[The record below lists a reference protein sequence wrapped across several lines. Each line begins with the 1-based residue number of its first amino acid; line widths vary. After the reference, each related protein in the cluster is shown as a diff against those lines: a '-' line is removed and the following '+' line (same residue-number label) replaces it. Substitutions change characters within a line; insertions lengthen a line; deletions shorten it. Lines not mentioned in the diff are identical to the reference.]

1 MDKGRIYIR
10 SSEHGILEPLEEE
23 PFKLEDKLQT
33 LIATH
38 PELLDGRQMTSRNP
52 RRWLLVTREK
62 GIADTADV
70 GARWALDHLLVDQDA
85 VPTLVEVKRGS
96 SPEIPRKVIGQ
107 MLEYAAHAVRTWT
120 SDDLRRTFE
129 ETCKDLGN
137 EPNATLDSFLKHEP
151 QPENGSDAERP
162 LDPGKFWEVVATN
175 LKARKIRLLFV
186 SDAIPVELER
196 VVEFLNEQMPG
207 IEVLAVEVKR
217 FKNQSNKTETFVP
230 RVMGQHAKLRRPGSV
245 SRRVVTEGE
254 FIASCDE
261 RGKTVFSRILGL
273 AGADSKRISWGD
285 RGFSLGVYIEGTRV
299 VFCAGY
305 PPDAQGDKQHF
316 RTWLYDSRGGVENK
330 AADCDDVVESLRR
343 QFEEAG
349 LPSEPVGKG
358 KDLKCSITSAFT
370 VEQESALVEWCNSA
384 ERTIKTLKLKV

>member
-1 MDKGRIYIR
+1 MSALKR
-10 SSEHGILEPLEEE
+10 PCC
-23 PFKLEDKLQT
+23 
-33 LIATH
+33 
-38 PELLDGRQMTSRNP
+38 
-52 RRWLLVTREK
+52 RWR
-62 GIADTADV
+62 A
-70 GARWALDHLLVDQDA
+70 
-85 VPTLVEVKRGS
+85 
-96 SPEIPRKVIGQ
+96 
-107 MLEYAAHAVRTWT
+107 
-120 SDDLRRTFE
+120 
-129 ETCKDLGN
+129 LGN
-137 EPNATLDSFLKHEP
+137 SHGELRLNNRRERTKTPEPSSNRMQMDSTWGDMEHCGGG

-186 SDAIPVELER
+186 ADAIPVELES

-305 PPDAQGDKQHF
+305 PPDA
-316 RTWLYDSRGGVENK
+316 
-330 AADCDDVVESLRR
+330 
-343 QFEEAG
+343 
-349 LPSEPVGKG
+349 
-358 KDLKCSITSAFT
+358 
-370 VEQESALVEWCNSA
+370 
-384 ERTIKTLKLKV
+384 